1 MRLVILVLRH
11 EYAFNISFSVA
22 DSSLFFSAPVNACVS
37 ISQVTGLELDVGQ
50 MQSAKGKAVD
60 ALTGGIEYL
69 FKKYGVDYLKGKG
82 SLGGPNTVR

>member
-1 MRLVILVLRH
+1 M
-11 EYAFNISFSVA
+11 
-22 DSSLFFSAPVNACVS
+22 S